1 MFKRAFTHVALVRPF
16 LRVNAPMYAEIFLH
30 RERLVTI
37 LALVRFFAS
46 MSTIMTRQSRRY
58 RKRLAADVTA
68 IWILALL
75 TVRSQVTLI
84 YILLRKALLT
94 E

>member
-1 MFKRAFTHVALVRPF
+1 MFKRASTHVALVRPF
-16 LRVNAPMYAEIFLH
+16 LRVDAPMYAEIFLH
-30 RERLVTI
+30 RERFVAI

-46 MSTIMTRQSRRY
+46 MGTIMTRQSRRY
-58 RKRLAADVTA
+58 RKCLATDVTA

-75 TVRSQVTLI
+75 TMRPHVTLI
-84 YILLRKALLT
+84 YVLLRKALLT